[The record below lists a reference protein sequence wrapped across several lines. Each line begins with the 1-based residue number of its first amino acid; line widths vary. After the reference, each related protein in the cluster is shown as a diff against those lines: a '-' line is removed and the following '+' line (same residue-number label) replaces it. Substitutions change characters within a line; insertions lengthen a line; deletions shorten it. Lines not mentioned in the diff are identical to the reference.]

1 MRTILFGEWS
11 SKDADSARPMESD
24 RVELLLKDL
33 KTLPGAIS
41 ETAKHDR
48 DNL

>member
-11 SKDADSARPMESD
+11 SKDADNARPMESD
-24 RVELLLKDL
+24 KVELLLRDL

-41 ETAKHDR
+41 ETANDHR